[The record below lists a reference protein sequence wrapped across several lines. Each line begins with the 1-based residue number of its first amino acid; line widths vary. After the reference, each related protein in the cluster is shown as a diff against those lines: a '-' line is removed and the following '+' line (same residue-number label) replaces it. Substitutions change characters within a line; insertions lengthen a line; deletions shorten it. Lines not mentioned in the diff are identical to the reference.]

1 MTTALAE
8 TKDLTRKKPPE
19 AAATD
24 KGRPFMTEMAEF
36 CRYPE
41 DIEGCRRSLIRDW
54 QGGSLREHCIF
65 RGLRAD
71 GHQCRQVLSNGLYS
85 RGLTGENTGP
95 AAGKADLKE
104 ACKQVVLLGYPL
116 QIKAI
121 HNIFVEAYYELVRTV
136 AHRAGMKDDSEPSAD
151 DISQQV
157 FADLH
162 EYLLKGGH
170 VKGSLSAYIA
180 STTIHECFRAFKE
193 ASRHLTPR
201 PQGVEIGTSPW
212 AEPVP
217 PPIAECWEHLDWR
230 LSRSDQ
236 GDVINRTI
244 FAQQCLEGW
253 SVGKRPSAKQLMADW
268 QSLAKMSEQDIA
280 TLHKRSAST
289 LKISDD
295 KSVVRVAA
303 KLVNEGL
310 ARPFQMAIVFATGS
324 QMDSKETCELIARL
338 AGLSATAVYARIC
351 RIFSV
356 LQQSE
361 TEQE

>member
-1 MTTALAE
+1 MTTALAVTE
-8 TKDLTRKKPPE
+8 EVTREKPPE

-24 KGRPFMTEMAEF
+24 KGRPFMTQMAEF
-36 CRYPE
+36 CRYPT
-41 DIEGCRRSLIRDW
+41 DIEGCCQSLIQSW
-54 QGGSLREHCIF
+54 QGSSLSEHCIF
-65 RGLRAD
+65 EGLRAD
-71 GHQCRQVLSNGLYS
+71 RHQCRQVLLNGLYS
-85 RGLTGENTGP
+85 KGSTGENPGP

-116 QIKAI
+116 KIKAVQEL
-121 HNIFVEAYYELVRTV
+121 FYTAYYQLVQTVVHRT
-136 AHRAGMKDDSEPSAD
+136 GTKDDGEPSAD

-162 EYLLKGGH
+162 EHLVKGGH

-193 ASRHLTPR
+193 ASRHLTPL
-201 PQGVEIGTSPW
+201 PETLEIGTSPY

-217 PPIAECWEHLDWR
+217 PPVAECWEHLDWR

-280 TLHKRSAST
+280 TLHKRTISE
-289 LKISDD
+289 LNISDYR
-295 KSVVRVAA
+295 SVVRVAA

-310 ARPFQMAIVFATGS
+310 ARPFQMAIVFAAGS
-324 QMDSKETCELIARL
+324 QMDLARTARL
-338 AGLSATAVYARIC
+338 IGDMLSLSAGAVYTRASRI
-351 RIFSV
+351 RS
-356 LQQSE
+356 LLRRPG